1 MVIALLVTNKQS
13 GETISG
19 PDIFSRGFVFEEESG
34 ELLDEA
40 KSVIIKHLE
49 KARLEPKTEEVD
61 IKMEIRRALK
71 SFFYKTIRRKPIILP
86 IVIEM

>member
-1 MVIALLVTNKQS
+1 MVIALLVTNKQT

-40 KSVIIKHLE
+40 KAVIVEHLE

-61 IKMEIRRALK
+61 IKMEIRRVLK
-71 SFFYKTIRRKPIILP
+71 SFFNRTIRRKPIILP
-86 IVIEM
+86 IIVEM